1 MRLPAKT
8 VVLFEAFKTASL
20 PNFLLLQ
27 QSLPKIGKVRKA
39 FINYCQYSSRYQR
52 YLDGENP
59 NTFNPAFSNGSIM
72 DIGFTARLC
81 GCAVGNHTA

>member
-1 MRLPAKT
+1 MICEKPLASNIEEVEAAIALARENQ

-52 YLDGENP
+52 YGRRKPEHL
-59 NTFNPAFSNGSIM
+59 
-72 DIGFTARLC
+72 
-81 GCAVGNHTA
+81 

>member
-52 YLDGENP
+52 YLDGETRTP
-59 NTFNPAFSNGSIM
+59 LTRPSRM
-72 DIGFTARLC
+72 ARLWISVLLRPLRSPC
-81 GCAVGNHTA
+81 GVNRTA

>member
-1 MRLPAKT
+1 M
-8 VVLFEAFKTASL
+8 VLFEAFKTASL

-52 YLDGENP
+52 YGQRKPEHL
-59 NTFNPAFSNGSIM
+59 
-72 DIGFTARLC
+72 
-81 GCAVGNHTA
+81 

>member
-1 MRLPAKT
+1 M
-8 VVLFEAFKTASL
+8 VLFEAFKTASL

-52 YLDGENP
+52 YGRRKPEHL
-59 NTFNPAFSNGSIM
+59 
-72 DIGFTARLC
+72 
-81 GCAVGNHTA
+81 